1 MKDRRAEGQN
11 DRRTEGQ
18 KSRRIEGQDVQINR
32 MKRQRD
38 KKPKSA
44 GGITKVHK
52 DDRIHGREE

>member
-11 DRRTEGQ
+11 NRRTEGQ

-44 GGITKVHK
+44 GGKH
-52 DDRIHGREE
+52 